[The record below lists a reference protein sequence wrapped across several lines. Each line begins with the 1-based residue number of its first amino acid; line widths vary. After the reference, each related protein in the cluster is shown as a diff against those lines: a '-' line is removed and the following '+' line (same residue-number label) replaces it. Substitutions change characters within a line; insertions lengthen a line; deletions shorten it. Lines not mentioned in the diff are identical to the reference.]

1 MGSIISLLHR
11 TRSTGV
17 IDKTAQFVAKCG
29 EGFEQRVL
37 REQNHT
43 KFAFLLP
50 NNPYRP
56 YYEHKVREF
65 KTGVVEETKPEV
77 PQAIIDQKAK
87 EDEKKKKKEQLK
99 ALTMGEKKKK
109 QARELRIGNMIESLK
124 IYNTSIFVV
133 EQNCSKHNLPAIIR
147 LINGINL
154 FSRKWCRLKS
164 GVVEKGSSRQKDD
177 VSKQGK
183 SHRTSQA
190 VQ

>member
-1 MGSIISLLHR
+1 MLAQALKLGGSAPKTKMPEGPGSNAGVGLIYPPPDIR
-11 TRSTGV
+11 GV

-56 YYEHKVREF
+56 YYEHKVKEF

-109 QARELRIGNMIESLK
+109 LVSSGQSISQTG
-124 IYNTSIFVV
+124 NTSGL
-133 EQNCSKHNLPAIIR
+133 CSQHFSANKQFNG
-147 LINGINL
+147 LIYSLIYGL
-154 FSRKWCRLKS
+154 SVYLVKPC
-164 GVVEKGSSRQKDD
+164 EP
-177 VSKQGK
+177 
-183 SHRTSQA
+183 
-190 VQ
+190 